1 MSDVF
6 ETKEVETTEVKE
18 PGYLEKMVGEGQKY
32 ANVEELAK
40 GAIHGNDYINKLEGE
55 LAELRG
61 ELDKR
66 LTAEEVAQQ
75 IKRETQEQQAQL
87 QMTRENTTS
96 QLDEESLS
104 KLISNTIE
112 QKDVQK
118 QADSNIQAVDK
129 RMKELY
135 GADKAKDIVQ
145 QKAQQLGVPVDKLAE
160 IAATSPEMFF
170 NSIGISQSQSQ
181 PTPTTTVS
189 TTNTEAVQT
198 MNSATQAEEGTWDYF
213 EQLRRANPK
222 EYFKPATQQKLFKM
236 RQEKGHDGFYQ
247 K

>member
-18 PGYLEKMVGEGQKY
+18 PGYLEKIVGEGQKY

-87 QMTRENTTS
+87 QMARENTTS

-222 EYFKPATQQKLFKM
+222 EYFKPSTQQKLFNM

>member
-6 ETKEVETTEVKE
+6 ETKETETTETKE
-18 PGYLEKMVGEGQKY
+18 PGYLEKIVGDGQKY

-55 LAELRG
+55 LAELRS

-87 QMTRENTTS
+87 QKARENTTS

-135 GADKAKDIVQ
+135 GADKAKEIVQ

-160 IAATSPEMFF
+160 IAASSPEMFF

-198 MNSATQAEEGTWDYF
+198 MNSATQAEEGTWEHF
-213 EQLRRANPK
+213 EQLRKSNPK

-236 RQEKGHDGFYQ
+236 RQEKGHDGFYR

>member
-6 ETKEVETTEVKE
+6 ETKEPETTETKE
-18 PGYLEKMVGEGQKY
+18 PGYLEKIVGDGQKY
-32 ANVEELAK
+32 SNVEELAK

-55 LAELRG
+55 LADLRG

-87 QMTRENTTS
+87 QKARENTTS

-135 GADKAKDIVQ
+135 GADKAKEIVQ

-160 IAATSPEMFF
+160 IAASSPEMFF

-198 MNSATQAEEGTWDYF
+198 MNSATQAEEGTWEHF
-213 EQLRRANPK
+213 EQLRKSNPK

-236 RQEKGHDGFYQ
+236 RQEKGHDGFYR